1 VLGTHLIDIMRW
13 MMVPT
18 CGEVIDIKSF
28 VKNNKLYNH
37 TDETILTIMKFESG
51 ATAEIFCSVA
61 FDSPLTLEIYAT
73 QKNVLGLDLLEQND
87 RRRIFVN
94 GEPIFFE
101 KTSPYIDELN
111 DFVDAINNKRPPE
124 VSLFEGLRN
133 IEHLIA
139 IENQRTR

>member
-1 VLGTHLIDIMRW
+1 
-13 MMVPT
+13 MVPT